1 MTISAKICGLTTF
14 EAATAAIN
22 DSADYLGFIHF
33 PKSPRH
39 LPLKAMAD
47 LMSTLRQEHTHVQ
60 LVSVVVDPSDE
71 LLQSLARD
79 VRPDLI
85 QLHGHETVER
95 VAQIRSQYTV
105 PVIKA
110 ISVEAPDDIAAASV
124 YEVVADHLLFDAKT
138 PKGADLPGGMGL
150 SFDWRLMRA
159 WTGVKPWFL
168 AGGLTPDNVADA
180 LRLSGAPM
188 VDVSSGVEMS
198 PGVKDIRLISSFLK
212 AVKLV

>member
-1 MTISAKICGLTTF
+1 MTIRAKICGVTTI
-14 EAATAAIN
+14 EAASAAIN

-39 LPLKAMAD
+39 LPLNAMAD
-47 LMSTLRQEHTHVQ
+47 LMSAVRRAHSHVQ

-79 VRPDLI
+79 VRPDVI
-85 QLHGHETVER
+85 QLHGHEPVER
-95 VAQIRSQYTV
+95 VAEVKARYAL
-105 PVIKA
+105 PVIKV
-110 ISVEAPDDIAAASV
+110 ISVETAGDVTDAVA
-124 YEVVADHLLFDAKT
+124 YEAVADFLMFESKP
-138 PKGADLPGGMGL
+138 PKGAALPGGLGL
-150 SFDWRLMRA
+150 SFDWPLMKA
-159 WTGVKPWFL
+159 WTGAKPWFL
-168 AGGLTPDNVADA
+168 AGGLNPANVAEA